1 MDFGVFG
8 IWIDFLD
15 GICPLTLHPIA
26 LHLELCRKTMIATVL
41 VQHRLLGITM
51 QIHTLL
57 GMKAG
62 VHMHPY
68 AYIIIVWH
76 YNATSYLDG
85 YEGRRTYVLICSL
98 GWLNIRC
105 DGVRMSYGYTMLLC

>member
-8 IWIDFLD
+8 IWIVFLD

-26 LHLELCRKTMIATVL
+26 LHLELCREPMVATVP

-51 QIHTLL
+51 RLHTLL

-68 AYIIIVWH
+68 AYIIIDLAFQC
-76 YNATSYLDG
+76 NF
-85 YEGRRTYVLICSL
+85 IP
-98 GWLNIRC
+98 
-105 DGVRMSYGYTMLLC
+105 